1 MIIAARKMAHVITV
15 ILSINALA
23 GYSAETVSYNIYLET
38 DYTGSPMRRA
48 ITQASSPSM

>member
-15 ILSINALA
+15 ILSIKALV

-38 DYTGSPMRRA
+38 GYSGSSMRRA
-48 ITQASSPSM
+48 IIHASSPSM